1 MVAILFRNIS
11 RETESSNTTLILN
24 FSRYS
29 SIMAP
34 KMFEVSFK
42 ENYAIL
48 SMKSGENRLNP
59 KFLEDFHCAL
69 DKIERYLI
77 LFSWGCRVWSL
88 KSWKYVGV
96 WVLFLL
102 YEGNVA
108 RLDSR
113 ILDHLFASRWEQKT
127 CKHFFIFSYSVQST
141 AKYFKPVHPL
151 CHTPNKIF
159 YDNLLLL
166 LSLSP

>member
-1 MVAILFRNIS
+1 MS
-11 RETESSNTTLILN
+11 RVIKTTETYIKWCLNQIFELSTWWSPSCFATYRERLSNTTLLPD

-48 SMKSGENRLNP
+48 SMKCGENRLNP

-77 LFSWGCRVWSL
+77 LFSWGCGVWSV

-96 WVLFLL
+96 WLLFLL

-113 ILDHLFASRWEQKT
+113 MLDHLFASRWQHKR
-127 CKHFFIFSYSVQST
+127 CKHFLFSV
-141 AKYFKPVHPL
+141 
-151 CHTPNKIF
+151 I
-159 YDNLLLL
+159 
-166 LSLSP
+166 

>member
-1 MVAILFRNIS
+1 MS
-11 RETESSNTTLILN
+11 RVIKTTETYIKWCLNQIFDTWWSPSCFATYRERLSNTTLIPD

-48 SMKSGENRLNP
+48 SMKCGENRLNP

-77 LFSWGCRVWSL
+77 LFSWGCGVWSV

-96 WVLFLL
+96 WLLFLL

-113 ILDHLFASRWEQKT
+113 MLDHLFASRWQQKR
-127 CKHFFIFSYSVQST
+127 CKHFLFSV
-141 AKYFKPVHPL
+141 
-151 CHTPNKIF
+151 I
-159 YDNLLLL
+159 
-166 LSLSP
+166 

>member
-1 MVAILFRNIS
+1 MSRVIKTTETYIKWFLNQIFDYVVVAILFRNIS
-11 RETESSNTTLILN
+11 RETESSNTTLIPN
-24 FSRYS
+24 FCRYS

-48 SMKSGENRLNP
+48 SMKCGENRLNP
-59 KFLEDFHCAL
+59 KFLEDFQCAL

-77 LFSWGCRVWSL
+77 LFSWGCGVWSV

-96 WVLFLL
+96 WLLFLL

-113 ILDHLFASRWEQKT
+113 MLDHLFASRWEQKR
-127 CKHFFIFSYSVQST
+127 CKHFLFSV
-141 AKYFKPVHPL
+141 
-151 CHTPNKIF
+151 I
-159 YDNLLLL
+159 
-166 LSLSP
+166 